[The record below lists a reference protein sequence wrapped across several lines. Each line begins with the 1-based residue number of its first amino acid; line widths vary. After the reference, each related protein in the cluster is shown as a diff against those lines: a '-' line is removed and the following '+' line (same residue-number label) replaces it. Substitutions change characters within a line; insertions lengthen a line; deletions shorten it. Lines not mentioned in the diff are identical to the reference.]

1 MRFIDV
7 ITLVNEDSTYVIV
20 EDKQKLI
27 SELSLSEKETY
38 RNYTV
43 TSIGSENGCVV
54 LKLRENLP
62 PKADVNTD
70 WAKEYKQQNGTEPSF
85 F

>member
-1 MRFIDV
+1 MRFIDI
-7 ITLVNEDSTYVIV
+7 ITLVNENGAYVIV
-20 EDKQKLI
+20 DEKKKLI
-27 SELSLSEKETY
+27 SELNLSEKETY

-54 LKLRENLP
+54 LKLRESFP
-62 PKADVNTD
+62 PKADVNTE
-70 WAKEYKQQNGTEPSF
+70 WAKEYKQQNGTDPSF

>member
-7 ITLVNEDSTYVIV
+7 ITLVNEDSAYVKV

-27 SELSLSEKETY
+27 SELSLSEKELY
-38 RNYTV
+38 INYTV

-54 LKLRENLP
+54 LKLRHSSL
-62 PKADVNTD
+62 PKADVNGE
-70 WAKEYKQQNGTEPSF
+70 WAQEYKQQNRTEPSF

>member
-7 ITLVNEDSTYVIV
+7 ITLVNEDSAYVLV
-20 EDKQKLI
+20 EGKQKLI
-27 SELSLSEKETY
+27 SELNLSEKEKY

-54 LKLRENLP
+54 LKLRESFP
-62 PKADVNTD
+62 PKADVSTE
-70 WAKEYKQQNGTEPSF
+70 WAKEYKQQNGTEPTF

>member
-7 ITLVNEDSTYVIV
+7 ITLVNENGAYVIV
-20 EDKQKLI
+20 EDKKKLI
-27 SELSLSEKETY
+27 SELNLSEKEKY

-54 LKLRENLP
+54 LKLCKSLP

-70 WAKEYKQQNGTEPSF
+70 WAKEYKQQNRTEPSF

>member
-7 ITLVNEDSTYVIV
+7 MTLVNEDSAYVIV
-20 EDKQKLI
+20 EGKQKLI
-27 SELSLSEKETY
+27 SELNLSEKETY

-54 LKLRENLP
+54 LKLRESFP
-62 PKADVNTD
+62 PKADVNTE

>member
-7 ITLVNEDSTYVIV
+7 MTLVNEDSAYVIV
-20 EDKQKLI
+20 EGKQKLI
-27 SELSLSEKETY
+27 SELNLSEKETY

-54 LKLRENLP
+54 LKLRESLP

>member
-7 ITLVNEDSTYVIV
+7 ITLVNENGAYVIV
-20 EDKQKLI
+20 EDKKKLI

-54 LKLRENLP
+54 LKLRESLP
-62 PKADVNTD
+62 PKADVNTE
-70 WAKEYKQQNGTEPSF
+70 WAKEYKEQNGTEPKF